1 MENDVGEGGGKGE
14 NAEHARRGGLSSRR
28 EGRSAASSSSSS
40 SLPPPRPRRR
50 RRWWRWWRRG
60 IARASEM
67 TEIASLGGRE
77 KARDSRQGER
87 GTRRVAC
94 SGRIGKEKRC
104 ISLVG
109 ASERRRN
116 RRGARGRKKPSYIM
130 DASEMTEFQG
140 GEKERGQRGRGK
152 ERSAP

>member
-1 MENDVGEGGGKGE
+1 
-14 NAEHARRGGLSSRR
+14 
-28 EGRSAASSSSSS
+28 
-40 SLPPPRPRRR
+40 
-50 RRWWRWWRRG
+50 
-60 IARASEM
+60 M

-152 ERSAP
+152 EKKGGAKVVERKGSVPDLAKSREQVPTSSCREVIVFHKPKRLYRPINSAFTYLTPSVDSTRELSLLSR